1 MKKMQFFLLILL
13 AFLFSACGPQP
24 TPTSPPEAAANMAN
38 PAAKFCVDQGYQ
50 SEIRDEAG
58 GQAGYCLFPD
68 GSECEE
74 WAFYRGECA
83 PGSESQTSSGQLA
96 NPASENCVAVG
107 GKWSI
112 ENRVGGGQFGV
123 CYFEDNRQCEEW
135 ALLRGD
141 CPVGGVKV
149 TGYVTQA
156 GRYCAI
162 RGGTYAVTGS
172 NSASDEQGTC
182 TLKDGTQCDAWDYYN
197 GKCGPG
203 AAPTA
208 TGSILQP
215 LTMEVCDG
223 QAQAMAHFLDV
234 LEVTQSEEPLNDPV
248 TGISGTGCL
257 STVTGNG
264 VKFKS
269 PDAVVRS
276 LAGML
281 KDEGWMEDPK
291 LASGGPTG
299 TGMGYRKG
307 NQICLVAA
315 NWEPDVSANCP
326 KDQPITS
333 CTVAPEQQIYSVTLN
348 CGEERHGEQ

>member
-1 MKKMQFFLLILL
+1 M
-13 AFLFSACGPQP
+13 
-24 TPTSPPEAAANMAN
+24 
-38 PAAKFCVDQGYQ
+38 VD
-50 SEIRDEAG
+50 
-58 GQAGYCLFPD
+58 
-68 GSECEE
+68 
-74 WAFYRGECA
+74 
-83 PGSESQTSSGQLA
+83 
-96 NPASENCVAVG
+96 
-107 GKWSI
+107 
-112 ENRVGGGQFGV
+112 GGQFGV
-123 CYFEDNRQCEEW
+123 CLFEDNRQCEEW

-172 NSASDEQGTC
+172 RGASDEQGTC
-182 TLKDGTQCDAWDYYN
+182 TLNDGTQCDAWDYYDS
-197 GKCGPG
+197 KCAPG
-203 AAPTA
+203 AASTA
-208 TGSILQP
+208 TGSTIQP

-223 QAQAMAHFLDV
+223 QAQAIAHFLGV

-248 TGISGTGCL
+248 TGISGTGCMA
-257 STVTGNG
+257 TVTGNG
-264 VKFKS
+264 EKFKS

-281 KDEGWMEDPK
+281 KDEGWTEDPQ

-299 TGMGYRKG
+299 TGMGYRKD